1 MEATATPEQ
10 VGAFRLLAD
19 DVIITK
25 DSETP
30 EDIGV
35 AAFVADGPPDLVC
48 GYHLA
53 LLRPRPSRV
62 DPRFLYWS
70 MSSRAVRAQLTAS
83 ATGVTRFGL
92 RRDAINSAR
101 LNLPAVDEQGR
112 IANLLDRE
120 VGKLDVL
127 VRAKRRL
134 RELLEHRW
142 NALVRAAVT
151 SHHHVPDPGG
161 NTGLPTYR
169 RLKHLAR
176 LVSGGTPRTE
186 ESSYWSAA
194 GEGGIAWITIGDM
207 TRSDPIQRTERAVTT
222 KGVAAARLDGGACRH
237 NPVLN
242 VRESRKGRANRDP
255 SLLESSDSCRFP
267 DDELADPRFL
277 KYALT
282 ALQPTIAEEAR
293 SNTQDNLN
301 AEQVGNLSVVCPEIE
316 QQRYVAGFLDQRWQR
331 HRMLKSRLD
340 RQIELLDE
348 RREALITAAVTGH
361 LDPTSYRASAL
372 AT

>member
-1 MEATATPEQ
+1 
-10 VGAFRLLAD
+10 
-19 DVIITK
+19 
-25 DSETP
+25 
-30 EDIGV
+30 
-35 AAFVADGPPDLVC
+35 
-48 GYHLA
+48 
-53 LLRPRPSRV
+53 
-62 DPRFLYWS
+62 

-222 KGVAAARLDGGACRH
+222 KGVAAARLTVAPAGTILFSMYA
-237 NPVLN
+237 
-242 VRESRKGRANRDP
+242 
-255 SLLESSDSCRFP
+255 SLGKVAQTAIPASWNQAILAVFP

-331 HRMLKSRLD
+331 HRTLKSRLD

-348 RREALITAAVTGH
+348 RRETLITAAVTGH